1 MSLIVLFTTL
11 FATAQADDRQC
22 VVVVV
27 GAAGSPEY
35 GARFKRWADR
45 WEQAAHRAGARL
57 IRIGGDDPNGE
68 SDRDLLQTALA
79 RAARESAEPFWL
91 VFIGHGTFD
100 GRRAK
105 FNMRGP
111 DVSAEEVAQWLAR
124 RQRPLAV
131 INCASSSGPFINRL
145 SAQGRVIVTATK
157 SGDEHNYAR
166 FGEHLSA
173 VIADQSGDLD
183 KDRQTSLLEAFL
195 AASGKVAEFY
205 AEKARLASEHA
216 LLDDNGDG
224 LGTPASWFR
233 GVRAVRKAKD
243 GTTVDGSRAHQFHLI
258 RTERERSIPLAVRT
272 RRDELELAVIRLR
285 DAKERLEE
293 EEYYGRLEPLLIE
306 LARLYDSLEA
316 PQEANRPQEATPPP
330 PHGP

>member
-1 MSLIVLFTTL
+1 MNPIVLFAAL
-11 FATAQADDRQC
+11 LAAAPSDDRQC
-22 VVVVV
+22 VLLVV
-27 GAAGSPEY
+27 GAAGEPAY
-35 GARFKRWADR
+35 GAQFQRWADR
-45 WEQAAHRAGARL
+45 WEQAANRADVRL
-57 IRIGGDDPNGE
+57 VRIGDENSDGA
-68 SDRDLLQTALA
+68 SDRDCLQAALA
-79 RAARESAEPFWL
+79 RETRESTEPLWL

-105 FNMRGP
+105 FNMRGL
-111 DVSAEEVAQWLAR
+111 DVTAEEVADWLTPC
-124 RQRPLAV
+124 QRPLAV
-131 INCASSSGPFINRL
+131 INCASSSGPFINGL
-145 SAQGRVIVTATK
+145 SGQGRVIVTATK

-166 FGEHLSA
+166 FGEYFSA
-173 VIADQSGDLD
+173 AILDQSSDLD

-205 AEKARLASEHA
+205 AEESRLASEHA

-258 RTERERSIPLAVRT
+258 RTERERSIPAAVRA

-285 DAKERLEE
+285 DAKESLGQ
-293 EEYYGRLEPLLIE
+293 EEYYAQLEPLLLE
-306 LARLYDSLEA
+306 LARLYEKLDDGGDAL
-316 PQEANRPQEATPPP
+316 
-330 PHGP
+330 

>member
-1 MSLIVLFTTL
+1 MSLTIV
-11 FATAQADDRQC
+11 FAMLLAAAQPDDRQC
-22 VVVVV
+22 VILVI
-27 GAAGSPEY
+27 GAAGEPEY
-35 GARFKRWADR
+35 GAQFQRWADR
-45 WEQAAHRAGARL
+45 WEQAAGRADARL
-57 IRIGGDDPNGE
+57 VRIGDENSDGA
-68 SDRDLLQTALA
+68 SDRDSLQAALA
-79 RAARESAEPFWL
+79 RETGESTEPLWL

-105 FNMRGP
+105 FNIRGP
-111 DVSAEEVAQWLAR
+111 DVSAEEVADWLKPCR
-124 RQRPLAV
+124 RPLAV

-145 SAQGRVIVTATK
+145 SAKGRVIVTAAK

-166 FGEHLSA
+166 FGEYFSA
-173 VIADQSGDLD
+173 AILDQSSDLD

-205 AEKARLASEHA
+205 AEESRLASEHA

-224 LGTPASWFR
+224 LGTPASWFQ

-258 RTERERSIPLAVRT
+258 RTERERSIPAAVRA

-285 DAKERLEE
+285 DAKERLGQ
-293 EEYYGRLEPLLIE
+293 EEYYAQLEPLLLE
-306 LARLYDSLEA
+306 LARLYEKLDDGGDAL
-316 PQEANRPQEATPPP
+316 
-330 PHGP
+330 